1 MTFYRVVDSTGC
13 QPDRLFSFHYP
24 AVQSIRSSHEQKN
37 KESFSVSSVKKK
49 KNDVSHSLLRKALGF
64 DSPSSLRKLRGLRSH
79 GFTLLNNL
87 QFSRYH
93 RSEFFFIFF
102 VLRIMTLVIL
112 FFIHSVTLSK
122 IYKFASPLRSAHSIH
137 YVFEQLKSSS
147 THYVPDSL
155 VLTVSS
161 VIH

>member
-79 GFTLLNNL
+79 CFTLLNNL

-112 FFIHSVTLSK
+112 FLFTALRFLKLIS
-122 IYKFASPLRSAHSIH
+122 SPVAHSIH